1 MYGQKCTEGFEPKMR
16 LEAEKCTDRIE
27 VRIGEQTKEIL
38 IDLAELEGKTAS
50 EYVRTLIFKDIKR
63 NRTTLRPK

>member
-1 MYGQKCTEGFEPKMR
+1 MR

-38 IDLAELEGKTAS
+38 VDLAEIEGKTAS

-63 NRTTLRPK
+63 NRVKLK

>member
-1 MYGQKCTEGFEPKMR
+1 MR
-16 LEAEKCTDRIE
+16 LELEKCTDRIE

-38 IDLAELEGKTAS
+38 IDLAEIEGKTAS

-63 NRTTLRPK
+63 NRVKLRP

>member
-1 MYGQKCTEGFEPKMR
+1 MYGQSCTEKGEENMR

-38 IDLAELEGKTAS
+38 VDLAEIEGKTAS

-63 NRTTLRPK
+63 NRVKLK